1 MVKEDREFIEP
12 GRQSFSVTLALS
24 FSRSDF
30 KYIALTIFV
39 SERLGFL
46 HLKKFG
52 PKL

>member
-1 MVKEDREFIEP
+1 MVKEDGEFIEA
-12 GRQSFSVTLALS
+12 GRQSFSVTLALN
-24 FSRSDF
+24 FSRSDL

-39 SERLGFL
+39 SERLGVL